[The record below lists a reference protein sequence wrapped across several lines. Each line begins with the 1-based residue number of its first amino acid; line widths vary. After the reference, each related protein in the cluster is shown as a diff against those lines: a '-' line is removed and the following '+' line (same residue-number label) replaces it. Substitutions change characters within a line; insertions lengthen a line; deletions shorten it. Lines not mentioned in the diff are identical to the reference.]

1 MGVLLLRVF
10 KKKRNTLE
18 LTSTTFLVA
27 VLVSLR
33 PLFLP
38 APRLGPTGTRA
49 DRPDSSAGQQASW
62 KHGPRYH
69 GGRWGI
75 FPFSQF
81 YSSVTQPVW
90 PTTVFQHAMSIRVT
104 VCLHATVLFRRGER
118 EKKKEEKKKR
128 KEKRG
133 EEWSTVANRLVPFL
147 SPARPIYNAVKG
159 EKTRVKRL
167 SSYTLCEDKFSIARS
182 LGIGPNRFDFSL
194 RANCYRLAHP
204 SSLSSKNSHR
214 KRDLFFSLSSL
225 FPPFP
230 IHPILDPRK
239 KKRRNEA
246 ASRDDCRDVETRV
259 FVCRTNFAKHSLH
272 VPIR

>member
-1 MGVLLLRVF
+1 MRCRFASRYVY
-10 KKKRNTLE
+10 
-18 LTSTTFLVA
+18 
-27 VLVSLR
+27 
-33 PLFLP
+33 
-38 APRLGPTGTRA
+38 TR
-49 DRPDSSAGQQASW
+49 
-62 KHGPRYH
+62 
-69 GGRWGI
+69 
-75 FPFSQF
+75 QF
-81 YSSVTQPVW
+81 CFV
-90 PTTVFQHAMSIRVT
+90 
-104 VCLHATVLFRRGER
+104 GER
-118 EKKKEEKKKR
+118 EKKKKEEKKKR

-230 IHPILDPRK
+230 IYPILDPRK